1 MIARR
6 AGSRQQVFA
15 AEPTLADR
23 RRHANLISLFFVLG
37 VVQTAPAVKELLQR
51 HFAALGAVDPPLWLQ
66 GVLLIAILEFAVALS
81 LMRVIDYA
89 ALWILSLLALAFA
102 MGHAYLL
109 ALILFARQGS
119 QLAALDLS
127 DIARGPTLPWICLA
141 MLSAHAVVAW
151 VLGRAATRQ
160 QSESNRRLRGS

>member
-6 AGSRQQVFA
+6 AGSKQQVFA

-23 RRHANLISLFFVLG
+23 RRHANLVSLFFVVG
-37 VVQTAPAVKELLQR
+37 VVQTAPAVRELLLR
-51 HFAALGAVDPPLWLQ
+51 HFAAPGTLDSPLWLQ

-81 LMRVIDYA
+81 LMRVVDYA
-89 ALWILSLLALAFA
+89 ALWVLSMLALAIA
-102 MGHAYLL
+102 MSHAYLL
-109 ALILFARQGS
+109 ALILFARQGT

-127 DIARGPTLPWICLA
+127 DAARGATLPWISLLL
-141 MLSAHAVVAW
+141 LSAHAVVAW